1 MSQHADSRKPSLLTD
16 LYHHFVLFPIEK
28 NGGGT
33 STTVPGKP
41 RSHAKNNLAVIG

>member
-33 STTVPGKP
+33 STTVPGSLGHMP
-41 RSHAKNNLAVIG
+41 RITLL